1 MKDKRKFLFIVFVIL
16 VVGVTAFNIYLSK
29 KSMSDGKE
37 KQLKLS
43 NELLTKQNEDLKK
56 RLDKVLPSAQEQ
68 QRRAYL
74 STAETFI
81 QLSFHREK
89 EGYSERKEKAKSI
102 MSEEL
107 LQQFYPTDK
116 YELGDTYKTKPI
128 EMKFYLQENEPD
140 KEEVNVLAEFINVTT
155 DSTQNR
161 EEKVKQCVANHHK
174 KRKGN
179 MASYKCR
186 RTKYE
191 SFITK
196 KVR

>member
-16 VVGVTAFNIYLSK
+16 VIGVTAFNIYLSK

-43 NELLTKQNEDLKK
+43 TELLTKQNEDLKR

-89 EGYSERKEKAKSI
+89 EGYNERKEKAKSI

-140 KEEVNVLAEFINVTT
+140 QEEVNVLAEFINVTT
-155 DSTQNR
+155 DSAQNR
-161 EEKVKQCVANHHK
+161 EEKVKSVLRIIIK
-174 KRKGN
+174 KEKETWRVTSVEELN
-179 MASYKCR
+179 
-186 RTKYE
+186 
-191 SFITK
+191 
-196 KVR
+196 VQVL

>member
-1 MKDKRKFLFIVFVIL
+1 MKDKRKSLFIVFVIL

-29 KSMSDGKE
+29 KTMSDGKE

-68 QRRAYL
+68 QRREYL

-161 EEKVKQCVANHHK
+161 EEKVNNVLRIIMK
-174 KRKGN
+174 KEKETWRVTSVEELN
-179 MASYKCR
+179 M
-186 RTKYE
+186 
-191 SFITK
+191 
-196 KVR
+196 KVL

>member
-1 MKDKRKFLFIVFVIL
+1 MKDKRKSLFIVFVIL

-128 EMKFYLQENEPD
+128 EMKLYLQENEPD

-155 DSTQNR
+155 DSMQNR
-161 EEKVKQCVANHHK
+161 EEKVNNVLRIIMK
-174 KRKGN
+174 KDKETWRVTSVEELS
-179 MASYKCR
+179 M
-186 RTKYE
+186 
-191 SFITK
+191 
-196 KVR
+196 KVL

>member
-1 MKDKRKFLFIVFVIL
+1 MKDKRKSLFIVFVIL

-102 MSEEL
+102 MSEEI

-140 KEEVNVLAEFINVTT
+140 QEEVNVLAEFINVTT
-155 DSTQNR
+155 DSTRNR
-161 EEKVKQCVANHHK
+161 EEKVNNVLRIIIK
-174 KRKGN
+174 KEKETWRVTSVEELN
-179 MASYKCR
+179 M
-186 RTKYE
+186 
-191 SFITK
+191 
-196 KVR
+196 KVL

>member
-56 RLDKVLPSAQEQ
+56 RLNKVLPSAQEQ

-128 EMKFYLQENEPD
+128 EMEFYLQENEPD

-155 DSTQNR
+155 DPTQNR
-161 EEKVKQCVANHHK
+161 EEKVNNVLRIIMK
-174 KRKGN
+174 KEKETWRVTSVEELS
-179 MASYKCR
+179 M
-186 RTKYE
+186 
-191 SFITK
+191 
-196 KVR
+196 KVL

>member
-1 MKDKRKFLFIVFVIL
+1 MDMKDKRKSLFIVFVIL

-68 QRRAYL
+68 QRRTYL

-161 EEKVKQCVANHHK
+161 EEKVNNVLRIIMK
-174 KRKGN
+174 KEKETWRVTSVEELN
-179 MASYKCR
+179 M
-186 RTKYE
+186 
-191 SFITK
+191 
-196 KVR
+196 KVL

>member
-1 MKDKRKFLFIVFVIL
+1 MKDKRKIMFFVLAIL
-16 VVGVTAFNIYLSK
+16 VAGVTVFNIYLSK

-43 NELLTKQNEDLKK
+43 NELLTRQNEDLKK

-74 STAETFI
+74 STAEAFI

-140 KEEVNVLAEFINVTT
+140 KEEVKVLAEFINVTT
-155 DSTQNR
+155 DLTQNR
-161 EEKVKQCVANHHK
+161 EEKVNNVLRIIIK
-174 KRKGN
+174 KEKETWRVTSVEELN
-179 MASYKCR
+179 M
-186 RTKYE
+186 
-191 SFITK
+191 
-196 KVR
+196 KVL

>member
-1 MKDKRKFLFIVFVIL
+1 MKDKRKSLFIVFVIL

-29 KSMSDGKE
+29 KTMSDGKE

-74 STAETFI
+74 SSAETFI

-140 KEEVNVLAEFINVTT
+140 KEEVKVLAEFINVTT

-161 EEKVKQCVANHHK
+161 EEKVNNVLRIIMK
-174 KRKGN
+174 KDKETWRVTSVEELN
-179 MASYKCR
+179 M
-186 RTKYE
+186 
-191 SFITK
+191 
-196 KVR
+196 KVL

>member
-1 MKDKRKFLFIVFVIL
+1 MKDKRKSLFIVFVIL

-74 STAETFI
+74 SLAETFI

-140 KEEVNVLAEFINVTT
+140 KEEVDVLAEFINVTT
-155 DSTQNR
+155 DPTQNR
-161 EEKVKQCVANHHK
+161 EEKVNNVLRIIIK
-174 KRKGN
+174 KEKETWRVTSVEELN
-179 MASYKCR
+179 
-186 RTKYE
+186 
-191 SFITK
+191 I
-196 KVR
+196 KVL

>member
-1 MKDKRKFLFIVFVIL
+1 MKDKRKSLFIVFVIL

-43 NELLTKQNEDLKK
+43 NESLTKQNEDLKK

-140 KEEVNVLAEFINVTT
+140 KEEVKVLAEFINVTT

-161 EEKVKQCVANHHK
+161 EEKVNNVLRIIMK
-174 KRKGN
+174 KENETWRVTSVEELN
-179 MASYKCR
+179 M
-186 RTKYE
+186 
-191 SFITK
+191 
-196 KVR
+196 KVL

>member
-1 MKDKRKFLFIVFVIL
+1 MKDKRKLLFIVFVIL

-29 KSMSDGKE
+29 KSMNDGKE

-161 EEKVKQCVANHHK
+161 EEKVNNVLRIIMK
-174 KRKGN
+174 KEKETWRVTSVEELN
-179 MASYKCR
+179 M
-186 RTKYE
+186 
-191 SFITK
+191 
-196 KVR
+196 KVL

>member
-1 MKDKRKFLFIVFVIL
+1 MKDKRKSLFIVFVIL

-89 EGYSERKEKAKSI
+89 EGYSERKEKAKFI

-161 EEKVKQCVANHHK
+161 EEKVNNVLRIIMK
-174 KRKGN
+174 KEKETWRVTSVEELN
-179 MASYKCR
+179 M
-186 RTKYE
+186 
-191 SFITK
+191 
-196 KVR
+196 KVL

>member
-1 MKDKRKFLFIVFVIL
+1 MKDKRKSLFIVFVIL

-128 EMKFYLQENEPD
+128 DMKFYLQENEPN

-161 EEKVKQCVANHHK
+161 EEKVNNVLRIIMK
-174 KRKGN
+174 KENETWRVTSVEELN
-179 MASYKCR
+179 M
-186 RTKYE
+186 
-191 SFITK
+191 
-196 KVR
+196 KVL

>member
-140 KEEVNVLAEFINVTT
+140 KEEINVLAEFINVTT
-155 DSTQNR
+155 DATQNR
-161 EEKVKQCVANHHK
+161 EEKVNNVLRIIMK
-174 KRKGN
+174 KEKETWRVTSVEELN
-179 MASYKCR
+179 M
-186 RTKYE
+186 
-191 SFITK
+191 
-196 KVR
+196 KVL

>member
-1 MKDKRKFLFIVFVIL
+1 MKDKRKSLFIVFVIL
-16 VVGVTAFNIYLSK
+16 VIGVTAFNIYLSK

-89 EGYSERKEKAKSI
+89 EGYSKRKEKAKSI

-128 EMKFYLQENEPD
+128 EKKFYLQENEPD

-161 EEKVKQCVANHHK
+161 EGKVNNVLRIIMK
-174 KRKGN
+174 KENETWRVTSVEELN
-179 MASYKCR
+179 M
-186 RTKYE
+186 
-191 SFITK
+191 
-196 KVR
+196 KVL

>member
-1 MKDKRKFLFIVFVIL
+1 MKDKRKSLFIVFVIL
-16 VVGVTAFNIYLSK
+16 VIGVTAFNIYLRK
-29 KSMSDGKE
+29 KSMSDGNE

-140 KEEVNVLAEFINVTT
+140 QEEVNVLAEFINVTT

-161 EEKVKQCVANHHK
+161 EEKVKSVLRIILK
-174 KRKGN
+174 KEKETWRVTSVEELN
-179 MASYKCR
+179 M
-186 RTKYE
+186 
-191 SFITK
+191 
-196 KVR
+196 KVL

>member
-1 MKDKRKFLFIVFVIL
+1 MKDKRKSLFIVFVIL
-16 VVGVTAFNIYLSK
+16 VVGVTTFNIYLSK

-161 EEKVKQCVANHHK
+161 EEKVNNVLRIIIK
-174 KRKGN
+174 KEKETWRVTSVEELN
-179 MASYKCR
+179 M
-186 RTKYE
+186 
-191 SFITK
+191 
-196 KVR
+196 KVL

>member
-1 MKDKRKFLFIVFVIL
+1 MKDKRKSLFIVFFIL

-74 STAETFI
+74 WTAEMFI

-89 EGYSERKEKAKSI
+89 EGYSERKEKAKTI

-161 EEKVKQCVANHHK
+161 EEKVNNVLRIIMK
-174 KRKGN
+174 KDKETWRVTSVEELN
-179 MASYKCR
+179 M
-186 RTKYE
+186 
-191 SFITK
+191 
-196 KVR
+196 KVL

>member
-1 MKDKRKFLFIVFVIL
+1 MKDKRKSLFIVFVIL
-16 VVGVTAFNIYLSK
+16 VVGVTTFNIYLSK

-43 NELLTKQNEDLKK
+43 NELLTRQNEDLKK

-89 EGYSERKEKAKSI
+89 EGYNERKEKAKSI
-102 MSEEL
+102 MSEEI

-140 KEEVNVLAEFINVTT
+140 QEEVNVLAEFINVTT

-161 EEKVKQCVANHHK
+161 EEKVKSVLRIILK
-174 KRKGN
+174 KEKETWRVTSVEELN
-179 MASYKCR
+179 M
-186 RTKYE
+186 
-191 SFITK
+191 
-196 KVR
+196 KVL

>member
-1 MKDKRKFLFIVFVIL
+1 MKDKRKSLFIVFVIL

-81 QLSFHREK
+81 QLSFYREK
-89 EGYSERKEKAKSI
+89 EGYGERKEKAKSI

-140 KEEVNVLAEFINVTT
+140 KEEVNVLAEFINITT

-161 EEKVKQCVANHHK
+161 EEKVNNVLRIIMK
-174 KRKGN
+174 KENETWRVTSVEELN
-179 MASYKCR
+179 M
-186 RTKYE
+186 
-191 SFITK
+191 
-196 KVR
+196 KVL

>member
-1 MKDKRKFLFIVFVIL
+1 MKDKRKSLFIVFVIL

-29 KSMSDGKE
+29 KTMSDGKE

-161 EEKVKQCVANHHK
+161 EEKVNNVLRIIMK
-174 KRKGN
+174 KDKETWRVTSVEELN
-179 MASYKCR
+179 M
-186 RTKYE
+186 
-191 SFITK
+191 
-196 KVR
+196 KVL

>member
-1 MKDKRKFLFIVFVIL
+1 MKDKRKLLFIVFVIL
-16 VVGVTAFNIYLSK
+16 VVGVTVFNIYLSK
-29 KSMSDGKE
+29 KSMNDGKE

-161 EEKVKQCVANHHK
+161 EEKVKNVLRIIMK
-174 KRKGN
+174 KENETWRVTSVEELN
-179 MASYKCR
+179 M
-186 RTKYE
+186 
-191 SFITK
+191 
-196 KVR
+196 KVL

>member
-1 MKDKRKFLFIVFVIL
+1 MNDKRKSLFIVFVIL
-16 VVGVTAFNIYLSK
+16 VVGVTTFNIYLSE

-43 NELLTKQNEDLKK
+43 NELLTRQNEDLKK
-56 RLDKVLPSAQEQ
+56 RLNNVLPSAQEQ

-89 EGYSERKEKAKSI
+89 EGYNERKEKAKSI

-140 KEEVNVLAEFINVTT
+140 QEEVNVLAEFINVTT

-161 EEKVKQCVANHHK
+161 EEKVKSVLRIILK
-174 KRKGN
+174 KEKETWRVTSVEELN
-179 MASYKCR
+179 M
-186 RTKYE
+186 
-191 SFITK
+191 
-196 KVR
+196 KVL

>member
-1 MKDKRKFLFIVFVIL
+1 MDMKDKRKSLFIVFVIL

-89 EGYSERKEKAKSI
+89 EGYNERKEKAKSI

-140 KEEVNVLAEFINVTT
+140 KEEINVLAEFINVTT

-161 EEKVKQCVANHHK
+161 EEKVNNVLRIIIKK
-174 KRKGN
+174 KRKHGEL
-179 MASYKCR
+179 R
-186 RTKYE
+186 
-191 SFITK
+191 
-196 KVR
+196 V

>member
-1 MKDKRKFLFIVFVIL
+1 MDMKDKRKSLFIVFVIL
-16 VVGVTAFNIYLSK
+16 VIGVTAFNIYLSK

-43 NELLTKQNEDLKK
+43 NELLTKQNEDLKN

-89 EGYSERKEKAKSI
+89 EGYNERKEKAKTI

-140 KEEVNVLAEFINVTT
+140 KEEINVLAEFINVTT

-161 EEKVKQCVANHHK
+161 EEKVNNVLRIIIK
-174 KRKGN
+174 KEKETWRVTSVEELN
-179 MASYKCR
+179 M
-186 RTKYE
+186 
-191 SFITK
+191 
-196 KVR
+196 KVL

>member
-1 MKDKRKFLFIVFVIL
+1 MKDKRKSLFIVFVIL

-68 QRRAYL
+68 QRRVYL
-74 STAETFI
+74 LTAETFI

-89 EGYSERKEKAKSI
+89 EGYSERKEKAQSI

-161 EEKVKQCVANHHK
+161 EEKVNNVLRIIMK
-174 KRKGN
+174 KENETWRVTSVEELN
-179 MASYKCR
+179 M
-186 RTKYE
+186 
-191 SFITK
+191 
-196 KVR
+196 KVL

>member
-1 MKDKRKFLFIVFVIL
+1 MKDKRKSLFIVFVIL

-140 KEEVNVLAEFINVTT
+140 KEEVNVLAKFINVTT
-155 DSTQNR
+155 DSTRNR
-161 EEKVKQCVANHHK
+161 EEKVYNVLRIIMK
-174 KRKGN
+174 KENEIWRVTSVEELN
-179 MASYKCR
+179 M
-186 RTKYE
+186 
-191 SFITK
+191 
-196 KVR
+196 KVL

>member
-1 MKDKRKFLFIVFVIL
+1 MKDKRKSLFIVFVIL

-56 RLDKVLPSAQEQ
+56 RLYKVLPSAQEQ

-89 EGYSERKEKAKSI
+89 EGYSERKEKEKSI

-161 EEKVKQCVANHHK
+161 EEKVNNVLRIIMK
-174 KRKGN
+174 KDKETWRVTSVEELN
-179 MASYKCR
+179 M
-186 RTKYE
+186 
-191 SFITK
+191 
-196 KVR
+196 KVL

>member
-56 RLDKVLPSAQEQ
+56 RLEKVLPSAQEQ

-140 KEEVNVLAEFINVTT
+140 QEKLNVLAEFINVTT

-161 EEKVKQCVANHHK
+161 EEKVNNVLRIIIK
-174 KRKGN
+174 KEKETWRVTSVEELN
-179 MASYKCR
+179 M
-186 RTKYE
+186 
-191 SFITK
+191 
-196 KVR
+196 KVL

>member
-43 NELLTKQNEDLKK
+43 NELLTRQNEDLKK

-74 STAETFI
+74 STVETFI

-89 EGYSERKEKAKSI
+89 EGYNERKEKAKSI

-140 KEEVNVLAEFINVTT
+140 QEEVNVLAEFINVTT

-161 EEKVKQCVANHHK
+161 EEKVKSVLRIILK
-174 KRKGN
+174 KEKETWRVTSVEELN
-179 MASYKCR
+179 M
-186 RTKYE
+186 
-191 SFITK
+191 
-196 KVR
+196 KVL

>member
-161 EEKVKQCVANHHK
+161 EEKVNNVLRIIMK
-174 KRKGN
+174 KENEIWRVTSVEELN
-179 MASYKCR
+179 M
-186 RTKYE
+186 
-191 SFITK
+191 
-196 KVR
+196 KVL

>member
-89 EGYSERKEKAKSI
+89 EGYSERKEKAKTI
-102 MSEEL
+102 MSEVL

-161 EEKVKQCVANHHK
+161 EEKVNNVLRIIMK
-174 KRKGN
+174 KDKETWRVTSVEELN
-179 MASYKCR
+179 M
-186 RTKYE
+186 
-191 SFITK
+191 
-196 KVR
+196 KVL

>member
-1 MKDKRKFLFIVFVIL
+1 MKDKRKFLFMVFVIL
-16 VVGVTAFNIYLSK
+16 VIGVTVFNIYLSK

-43 NELLTKQNEDLKK
+43 NELLTRQNEDLKK

-140 KEEVNVLAEFINVTT
+140 QEEVNVLGEFINVTT

-161 EEKVKQCVANHHK
+161 EEKVKNVLRIIIK
-174 KRKGN
+174 KEKETWRVTSVEELN
-179 MASYKCR
+179 M
-186 RTKYE
+186 
-191 SFITK
+191 
-196 KVR
+196 KVL

>member
-89 EGYSERKEKAKSI
+89 EGYSERKEKAKTI

-161 EEKVKQCVANHHK
+161 EEKVNNVLRIIMK
-174 KRKGN
+174 KDKETWRVTSVEELN
-179 MASYKCR
+179 M
-186 RTKYE
+186 
-191 SFITK
+191 
-196 KVR
+196 KVL

>member
-1 MKDKRKFLFIVFVIL
+1 MKDKRKSLFIVFVIL

-68 QRRAYL
+68 QRRTYL

-161 EEKVKQCVANHHK
+161 EEKVNNVLRIIMK
-174 KRKGN
+174 KEKETWRVTSVEELN
-179 MASYKCR
+179 M
-186 RTKYE
+186 
-191 SFITK
+191 
-196 KVR
+196 KVL

>member
-29 KSMSDGKE
+29 KTMSDGKE

-89 EGYSERKEKAKSI
+89 EGYSERKEKAKTI

-128 EMKFYLQENEPD
+128 EMKLYLQENEPD

-155 DSTQNR
+155 DSSQNR
-161 EEKVKQCVANHHK
+161 EEKVNNVLRIIMK
-174 KRKGN
+174 KEKETWRVTSVEELN
-179 MASYKCR
+179 M
-186 RTKYE
+186 
-191 SFITK
+191 
-196 KVR
+196 KVL